1 MQCKYNTL
9 LIDLMEREQFYHQK
23 SG

>member
-9 LIDLMEREQFYHQK
+9 LIDLMEREQFYHQN